1 MKYRAEIDSHM
12 SEAMNNLKIMISDVS
27 LIIPSQNAEKNLF
40 QLLRHLVNW
49 EIIPSEII
57 IIDSSQIKLN
67 IPNEFKLF
75 TEKNNIRLLVVH
87 ERSLYPGKARNI
99 GINKATNPTLA
110 FLDTSTHPTK
120 KWLSSALHIHQA
132 KGLQGVWGNTYY
144 KADTYIA
151 SLIRACTYGS
161 KPLQTFPGSVVEKNI
176 FNRCG
181 LFIES
186 TRAGE
191 DGDWMSRA
199 SLHKIKL
206 SNPEEVL
213 NYGELNSISLGGVLK
228 KWFRNY
234 SFSGKLIHRRS
245 QKDFYFYIISFVAVL
260 TAYNW
265 NRVVA
270 SYQEESIYFIPY
282 ITRASVLGVIVI
294 YMVLRGIVIPK
305 KKGVNFTFIFPINF
319 ILISL
324 LSFLID
330 LTKVLAF
337 SLSRFIKK

>member
-1 MKYRAEIDSHM
+1 MVKNDKIDM
-12 SEAMNNLKIMISDVS
+12 VRNIS
-27 LIIPSQNAEKNLF
+27 LIIPSQNAETK
-40 QLLRHLVNW
+40 LLRLLRY
-49 EIIPSEII
+49 IPSWEAIPNEII
-57 IIDSSQIKLN
+57 IVDSSQKKFLIPEDFELLVKKLDIKL
-67 IPNEFKLF
+67 LVLYG
-75 TEKNNIRLLVVH
+75 KN
-87 ERSLYPGKARNI
+87 LYPGHARNI
-99 GINKATNPTLA
+99 GINNSTNSLLA
-110 FLDTSTHPTK
+110 FLDTSTYPNE
-120 KWLSSALHIHQA
+120 KWLSSGLELMHINNS
-132 KGLQGVWGNTYY
+132 QGVWGNTYY
-144 KADTYIA
+144 QADSYIP
-151 SLIRACTYGS
+151 LIIRSCTFGARPI
-161 KPLQTFPGSVVEKNI
+161 KTFPGSILNKSI
-176 FNRCG
+176 FDRCG

-199 SLHKIKL
+199 DFHKITL
-206 SNPEEVL
+206 PTPEEFL
-213 NYGELNSISLGGVLK
+213 NYDELNYMTIKKLLK

-234 SFSGKLIHRRS
+234 SFSGKLSHRRS

-282 ITRASVLGVIVI
+282 ITRVSILVMIVI
-294 YMVLRGIVIPK
+294 YMFLRGIVIPK

-324 LSFLID
+324 MSFLID

-337 SLSRFIKK
+337 SFSRFINK

>member
-1 MKYRAEIDSHM
+1 M
-12 SEAMNNLKIMISDVS
+12 MISDVS

-57 IIDSSQIKLN
+57 IIDSSRIKLN

-75 TEKNNIRLLVVH
+75 TEKKNIRLLVVH
-87 ERSLYPGKARNI
+87 ERSLYPGHARNI
-99 GINKATNPTLA
+99 GINKATNSILA

-120 KWLSSALHIHQA
+120 KWLSSALHILQA
-132 KGLQGVWGNTYY
+132 KGVQGVWGNTYY

-151 SLIRACTYGS
+151 SLIRASTYGS
-161 KPLQTFPGSVVEKNI
+161 KPLQTLPGSVVEKNI

-191 DGDWMSRA
+191 DGDWMSRT

-213 NYGELNSISLGGVLK
+213 NYGELDRITIGGLLK

-234 SFSGKLIHRRS
+234 SFSGKLPHRRT
-245 QKDFYFYIISFVAVL
+245 QKDLYYYLLSFVTVL
-260 TAYNW
+260 IAYNW
-265 NRVVA
+265 NKVIA
-270 SYQEESIYFIPY
+270 AWDTESVYFIPNVTK
-282 ITRASVLGVIVI
+282 ISLLVIIFI
-294 YMVLRGIVIPK
+294 YVAIRGILLPK
-305 KKGVNFTFIFPINF
+305 KKGIDCKFIFPMNF
-319 ILISL
+319 IFIAAI
-324 LSFLID
+324 SFLID
-330 LTKVLAF
+330 ATKALAF
-337 SLSRFIKK
+337 GYSRFRKND